1 VEHQE
6 RIWFVD
12 PVTLQDVVVDR
23 AALESRLEDCTDLDR
38 IWVLSL
44 LGRGEDAVSEAQPL
58 LASSADPFRALLVL
72 GYAYQRLYR
81 WRDAA
86 RAQEKAL
93 RAAHTKVREAQARHQ
108 IGRRLFDEGL
118 YLAAAAEFDWAGD
131 LFRAAGRSRAALT
144 SHHARD
150 RAGKV
155 HLQSRFAD
163 QSTDQPNQ
171 DSSYEAQDHVTTRHR
186 RHTKTKARTRSKKPG
201 FGQ

>member
-1 VEHQE
+1 MDHQE

-23 AALESRLEDCTDLDR
+23 AALESRLEDFAGLDR
-38 IWVLSL
+38 VWVLSL
-44 LGRGEDAVSEAQPL
+44 LGRGEEAVSEAKTL
-58 LASSADPFRALLVL
+58 LVSSADPFRALLVL

-81 WRDAA
+81 WQDAA

-108 IGRRLFDEGL
+108 IGRRMFDEGL

-131 LFRAAGRSRAALT
+131 LFKAAGRSRAALT

-150 RAGKV
+150 RARTI
-155 HLQSRFAD
+155 HLQSRF
-163 QSTDQPNQ
+163 TDQKEHPI
-171 DSSYEAQDHVTTRHR
+171 
-186 RHTKTKARTRSKKPG
+186 PG
-201 FGQ
+201 QR

>member
-1 VEHQE
+1 MNTAGLGACTAVPRVLMIAAGIGGSRMEHQE

-12 PVTLQDVVVDR
+12 PATLQDVVVDR
-23 AALESRLEDCTDLDR
+23 AALEARLDGSSDLDR
-38 IWVLSL
+38 VWVLSL
-44 LGRGEDAVSEAQPL
+44 LGRGEEAVSEARAL
-58 LASSADPFRALLVL
+58 LTSFMDPFRSLLVL

-93 RAAHTKVREAQARHQ
+93 RAAHTRVREGQARHQ

-131 LFRAAGRSRAALT
+131 LFKAAGRSRTALT

-150 RAGKV
+150 RARRA
-155 HLQSRFAD
+155 HLHSRFSD
-163 QSTDQPNQ
+163 QKD
-171 DSSYEAQDHVTTRHR
+171 R
-186 RHTKTKARTRSKKPG
+186 
-201 FGQ
+201 